1 MNPRAKGQGSV
12 YRRGTEDYFIGSAW
26 VPDATG
32 TKRRRAVGGKTY
44 EIAEAKLEALIAGER
59 LPGNL
64 AELHAVKDEAWH
76 EGHDAEAGAV
86 SPYWRAQ
93 K

>member
-1 MNPRAKGQGSV
+1 M

-76 EGHDAEAGAV
+76 EGKQAPPDAV

>member
-12 YRRGTEDYFIGSAW
+12 YEIRDGYW
-26 VPDATG
+26 VGAVSVTDDTG
-32 TKRRRAVGGKTY
+32 TRKRRTVGSRDKHV
-44 EIAEAKLEALIAGER
+44 AEAKLEALIAGER
-59 LPGNL
+59 LPGTL